1 VRGASFKNTQ
11 KACLQVE
18 NSIVFIPRYPK
29 GEKMDTSKRVLAGII
44 SVLFFAQTMACSQVL
59 KILEKPEK
67 AVSTENMWQLLC
79 QLYDDNKRPY
89 FVAFYD
95 KVHDYVE
102 VQCGNRVYV
111 VSCGSKIRMEI
122 FPPGYQVYRGSH
134 RVYLSSGVKAFAWV
148 RIYCAAE
155 VF

>member
-1 VRGASFKNTQ
+1 MPVLKNTQ
-11 KACLQVE
+11 KACLLVE

-29 GEKMDTSKRVLAGII
+29 GEKMNTSKRVLVRII
-44 SVLFFAQTMACSQVL
+44 GVLFFVQTMACSQVL
-59 KILEKPEK
+59 KIVEKSEK

-79 QLYDDNKRPY
+79 QLYDDKKRPY

-95 KVHDYVE
+95 TVHDRVE
-102 VQCGNRVYV
+102 VQCGNKAYV

-122 FPPGYQVYRGSH
+122 FPPGYQVYRSSY
-134 RVYLSSGVKAFAWV
+134 RVYLSSEVKVFAWV
-148 RIYCAAE
+148 RIYCATE